1 MAKRKKAPSV
11 KIPASVLKR
20 EAEKM
25 AKQMIRKEE
34 LKEKKRLQRE
44 KVKEKAK
51 AKVKAKTTKQKKIE
65 TETAELY
72 DNDFT
77 RELWGSLWV
86 GWGVIMLVIMFWGD
100 GALAAWFTE
109 DVMRALF
116 GAVMYIIPF
125 VLIAFG
131 FSMFVFRDFFFPPL
145 RVLAW
150 LTFFVSLCGLV
161 NLWVPLDESLALAKD
176 YGGALGFAIGYLPRE
191 FVGNVAAAAILL
203 VLFWVSGMTGL
214 GLTISDMRELWRR
227 FRSGE
232 KLTDTDAVAIKA
244 ADKKSSKAT
253 KALKAAEKEDSK
265 STKPPRFQNE
275 VEIIDSTGSAEPK
288 KESQKVNLEPEED
301 ALTTAKNKEF
311 GHWEPPSLDLLEEK
325 RSTITVDEKK
335 LRQKAEAIREKLEQ
349 FGIQVTMR
357 SVHVGPTVTQFTL
370 EPAAGVKLNKITALK
385 SDLALALAA
394 TNVRIEAPIRG
405 QKLVGI
411 EIPNEKRAIVSM
423 REILES
429 EPWEEQ
435 DSPLKLAVGRGVD
448 GKPITVD
455 LQKMP
460 HLLIA
465 GKTGSGKSVAMNAFL
480 MSLLWNNAP
489 DKLRM
494 ILIDPKRVELAPYNH
509 LPHLLTPVITEP
521 EKSVSALAWAVAE
534 MNRRYKD
541 FAAKGCRNLAEHNE
555 KFPDKPEPYIVI
567 VVDELAD
574 LMMVAGK
581 DVEAAI
587 CRIAQMA
594 RAVGMHLI
602 IATQRP
608 SVDVVTGLIKAN
620 LPARI
625 AFRVS
630 SGIDSRTIIDG
641 IGAEDLLGMG
651 DMLYMDGNSGELT
664 RIQGLYVSTS
674 EVERIT
680 NNIKLQ
686 FPEQIGQDE
695 IQEEITS
702 QSIEG
707 MAKGGVLTAGVG
719 REIKDEDLDA
729 KFEEAV
735 NLVLQNEKASAS
747 FLQRRL
753 EVGYARAARILDQME
768 AKGIIGPSKGAKP
781 RDIYGRQE

>member
-1 MAKRKKAPSV
+1 MAKRKKSPSV
-11 KIPASVLKR
+11 KIPASVLKK

-25 AKQMIRKEE
+25 AKQMLKKEA
-34 LKEKKRLQRE
+34 LKEKKKEIRE
-44 KVKEKAK
+44 RAKEKAK
-51 AKVKAKTTKQKKIE
+51 AKVSKKKEVVAKSE
-65 TETAELY
+65 ELY
-72 DNDFT
+72 DNDFS
-77 RELWGSLWV
+77 REIWGSVWIGL
-86 GWGVIMLVIMFWGD
+86 GIILGVIFWSE
-100 GALAAWFTE
+100 GALAEWITNDLFRE
-109 DVMRALF
+109 LF
-116 GAVMYIIPF
+116 GIIMWLVPL
-125 VLIAFG
+125 VSVALG
-131 FSMFVFRDFFFPPL
+131 MSMIVFKEFFFPPL

-150 LTFFVSLCGLV
+150 LLFFTSVCGLA
-161 NLWVPLDESLALAKD
+161 NLWINLDESLALAHRF
-176 YGGALGFAIGYLPRE
+176 GGGVGFAVGFFPRQ
-191 FVGNVAAAAILL
+191 FLGDFAAGVILL
-203 VLFWVSGMTGL
+203 VMFWVSGLAGL
-214 GLTISDMRELWRR
+214 GLRVSDII
-227 FRSGE
+227 
-232 KLTDTDAVAIKA
+232 KAVQAIKEGQPLREKVIVSESKTTTNKTT
-244 ADKKSSKAT
+244 KKESKITEEET
-253 KALKAAEKEDSK
+253 KKE
-265 STKPPRFQNE
+265 PRFVNE
-275 VEIIDSTGSAEPK
+275 VEIIDSTGQSTPK
-288 KESQKVNLEPEED
+288 STEVKLVELTEEEK
-301 ALTTAKNKEF
+301 LTAAKNQDF
-311 GHWEPPSLDLLEEK
+311 GHWEPPSLELLDDK
-325 RSTITVDEKK
+325 RSTITVDEQK

-349 FGIQVTMR
+349 FGIDVTMR

-394 TNVRIEAPIRG
+394 SNVRIEAPIRG
-405 QKLVGI
+405 KKLVGI
-411 EIPNEKRAIVSM
+411 EIPNEARAVVSM
-423 REILES
+423 REILEAD
-429 EPWEEQ
+429 PWAEET
-435 DSPLKLAVGRGVD
+435 SALKLSVGRGVD
-448 GKPITVD
+448 GKPIVVD

-480 MSLLWNNAP
+480 VSLLWNNAP

-541 FAAKGCRNLAEHNE
+541 FAKKGCRNLAEHNE
-555 KFPDKPEPYIVI
+555 KFPDEQEPFIVI

-630 SGIDSRTIIDG
+630 SGIDSRVVIDSV
-641 IGAEDLLGMG
+641 GAEDLLGMG

-664 RIQGLYVSTS
+664 RIQGLYVSTN
-674 EVERIT
+674 EVEKIT

-686 FPEQIGQDE
+686 FPEQIGQDK
-695 IQEEITS
+695 IQEEIAS

-707 MAKGGVLTAGVG
+707 MAKGGVLTAGIG
-719 REIKDEDLDA
+719 GDIADEDLDA

-735 NLVLQNEKASAS
+735 TLVLQTEKASAS

-768 AKGIIGPSKGAKP
+768 SKGIIGPSKGAKA

>member
-65 TETAELY
+65 TETADLY

-86 GWGVIMLVIMFWGD
+86 GWGVIMIVIMFWGD
-100 GALAAWFTE
+100 GSLAEWFTQ

-116 GAVMYIIPF
+116 GSVMYIIPF
-125 VLIAFG
+125 VLMAFG
-131 FSMFVFRDFFFPPL
+131 FSMFLFRDFFFPPL

-176 YGGALGFAIGYLPRE
+176 YGGALGFAIGFLPRE
-191 FVGNVAAAAILL
+191 FLGNVAAGAILL
-203 VLFWVSGMTGL
+203 VLFWISGMTGL
-214 GLTISDMRELWRR
+214 GLTVSDVRELVQR
-227 FRSGE
+227 FRRGE
-232 KLTDTDAVAIKA
+232 SLLSDEKVEVKA
-244 ADKKSSKAT
+244 ANKKSA
-253 KALKAAEKEDSK
+253 KALKAAEKPEK
-265 STKPPRFQNE
+265 AKPAKPPRFQNE
-275 VEIIDSTGSAEPK
+275 VEIIDSTGRTEAKKPEPQKVQLEPK
-288 KESQKVNLEPEED
+288 ED

-311 GHWEPPSLDLLEEK
+311 GHWEAPSLDLLEEK

-435 DSPLKLAVGRGVD
+435 DSALKLAVGRGVD
-448 GKPITVD
+448 GKPIIVD

-541 FAAKGCRNLAEHNE
+541 FAQKGCRNLNEHNE
-555 KFPDKPEPYIVI
+555 KFPDNPEPYIVI

-664 RIQGLYVSTS
+664 RIQGLYVSTK
-674 EVERIT
+674 EVESIT

-707 MAKGGVLTAGVG
+707 MAKGGVLTAGMG
-719 REIKDEDLDA
+719 KDLKDEDLDK

-735 NLVLQNEKASAS
+735 NVVLQNEKASAS